1 MNIFISQ
8 YSLFNSNLNP
18 LFIEYIINNN
28 IMVYKEINELSE
40 LLNNIKNISYLDIE
54 FRYDDNNYRIPYYN
68 NNKIDAIKI
77 NEVDDVSDLY
87 NYISSNSL
95 IPDEEILCGERI
107 QSLADVVIGRNSSA
121 FHFNPNNPI
130 FSKELKTINEL
141 KDIDN
146 YDTLFVFTHD
156 LEEFYEKFKDSLD
169 DKILISHNSDG
180 EITYTENVKLHL
192 AQNTLI
198 KNKNLI
204 AIPIGIENTQW
215 FDHSIFHRIRKLRLK
230 KTKDIYFNFTID
242 THHTR
247 LECFE
252 KLKNE
257 IPWIERTDKEN
268 FYKELAIH
276 KYAICPRGNGLDTHR
291 IWECLYLDVIPII
304 IEPDDVKIYNLPIII
319 LNNWDSVIK
328 ETVFCNQQNEKL
340 CLNYYIKLIRN
351 EILK

>member
-1 MNIFISQ
+1 MSIFISQ

-54 FRYDDNNYRIPYYN
+54 FRYDVNNYRIPYHN
-68 NNKIDAIKI
+68 NNKIDAIGI
-77 NEVDDVSDLY
+77 NEVSDLY

-95 IPDEEILCGERI
+95 IPDEEIICGERI
-107 QSLADVVIGRNSSA
+107 QSLADVVID
-121 FHFNPNNPI
+121 PNNPI

-156 LEEFYEKFKDSLD
+156 LEEFYLKFKDSLD
-169 DKILISHNSDG
+169 NKILISHNSDG

-204 AIPIGIENTQW
+204 AIPISIENTQW
-215 FDHSIFHRIRKLRLK
+215 FDHSIFHRIRKLCLK
-230 KTKDIYFNFTID
+230 KTKDIYFNFTIN

-328 ETVFCNQQNEKL
+328 QNVFCQQQMK
-340 CLNYYIKLIRN
+340 NYVSIIT
-351 EILK
+351 